1 MGTLYY
7 KVKKDIERRIN
18 EGYFKKEDYLPS
30 ESELQNEYNV
40 SRTTIRKAI
49 GLLVDDGLI
58 TIVRGKGTKVTPSR
72 IKHNISTLMSFTKLM
87 HEQGLRPS
95 IRNVKVQK
103 VEPSE
108 EVASKL
114 ELPGGEKVFK
124 IYRERIADTEPIS
137 INISYISSNKIPFFI
152 ESYFDEYQSLYQI
165 LEKNHQVIIQST
177 TDEVTAVKADKQLAS
192 TLNINENE
200 PVLFIERLAYT
211 SDNTLL
217 ELSKIFLR
225 SDRYKHVITL
235 RKK

>member
-1 MGTLYY
+1 MGILYY
-7 KVKKDIERRIN
+7 EVKKDIERRIN

-95 IRNVKVQK
+95 IKNVKVQK

-114 ELPGGEKVFK
+114 ELPGGEKIFK
-124 IYRERIADTEPIS
+124 IYRERIADNEPIS
-137 INISYISSNKIPFFI
+137 INISYISCNKIPFFI
-152 ESYFDEYQSLYQI
+152 EGYFEEYQSLYQI
-165 LEKNHQVIIQST
+165 LENKHQVIIQST
-177 TDEVTAVKADKQLAS
+177 TDEVTAIKADKQLAS